1 VTCAE
6 EENELRIVGIAELA
20 VDGKTESVPVK
31 ASAAISVGW
40 SQQDTTTE
48 DVHTLDHAARRVWLP
63 AASPR
68 GAGSAGCPLERDSGS
83 RTEGSLVRSRPYSTL
98 MANLRDRILAELG
111 VKATIAPKVEIRQ
124 RVDFLKD
131 YLRSTPAKGYVLGIS
146 GGQDSTL
153 AGRLCQ
159 LASEEL
165 RAEGHEATLVGVRL
179 PYGVQADEHDAQI
192 ALSFIQP
199 DRSIAVNVKPSAD
212 AVVAEATLGLQE
224 LLGDEPKLR
233 DFVRGNVKARERMV
247 IQYSLAGQLNLL
259 VVGTDHAAEAVTGFF
274 TKYGDGGVDITPLT
288 GLTKRQGAALLRELG
303 APSSVWEKV
312 PTADLEDD
320 RPALPDEVALGLTYR
335 QIDDY
340 LEATDVSPDLATKVE
355 SVYNATRHKRAL
367 PVTPLDNWWRR

>member
-1 VTCAE
+1 
-6 EENELRIVGIAELA
+6 
-20 VDGKTESVPVK
+20 
-31 ASAAISVGW
+31 
-40 SQQDTTTE
+40 
-48 DVHTLDHAARRVWLP
+48 
-63 AASPR
+63 
-68 GAGSAGCPLERDSGS
+68 
-83 RTEGSLVRSRPYSTL
+83 
-98 MANLRDRILAELG
+98 MANLRERILAELG

-153 AGRLCQ
+153 TGRLCQ

-165 RAEGHEATLVGVRL
+165 RAEGHEATFVAVRL

-192 ALSFIQP
+192 ALGFIQP

-212 AVVAEATLGLQE
+212 AVAAEAALGLQE
-224 LLGDEPKLR
+224 LLGDEPQLR
-233 DFVRGNVKARERMV
+233 DFVRGNIKARERMV
-247 IQYSLAGQLNLL
+247 IQYSLAGQLEPARRGHRPRGRGGDRLL
-259 VVGTDHAAEAVTGFF
+259 HQVRRRRCRHHPAD
-274 TKYGDGGVDITPLT
+274 

-320 RPALPDEVALGLTYR
+320 RPALPDEVALGLTYT

-340 LEATDVSPDLATKVE
+340 LEGTDVTPDLAAKVE
-355 SVYNATRHKRAL
+355 SVYNATRHKRAV
-367 PVTPLDNWWRR
+367 PVTPLDDWWRR